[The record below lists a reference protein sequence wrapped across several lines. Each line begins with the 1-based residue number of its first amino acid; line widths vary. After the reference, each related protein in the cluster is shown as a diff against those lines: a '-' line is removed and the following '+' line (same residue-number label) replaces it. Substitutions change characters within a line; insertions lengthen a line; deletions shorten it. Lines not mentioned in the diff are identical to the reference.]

1 MSAILF
7 YDPLCRAPYDSRTL
21 AAQAM
26 GGSEATLVRV
36 ADALGAYVI
45 QHNRREDWQRY
56 RAPQRLA
63 GITHVI
69 VNRDSR
75 ALARVRERYPAARLY
90 LWLHDR
96 LHPGTRRARWL
107 ASSAAVLRECGV
119 SCVCVS
125 DWQRAGVAATLARLG
140 LAERVRAVRIYNP
153 VDDALVP
160 DGSAVDPRKL
170 VFFSSPNKGLNF
182 TLDAFAHLRRRMP
195 DLRLVVGNPGYK
207 RMSRALPA
215 GVESLGALPQ
225 ARMHAE
231 VRGALCTFAPNF
243 VIPETFGLEFA
254 ESHAL
259 GTPVLTHDCGAAREI
274 LADPEQV
281 LPLSCGYRLY
291 EAGAAALPVRWRR
304 APAWLAAR
312 AGLFDAYAARLASWR
327 AGARRRCPQ
336 PAADRA
342 VRRAAAGAVG
352 APQPERFGGR
362 LPGRTAA
369 VPPPH

>member
-7 YDPLCRAPYDSRTL
+7 YDPLCRAPYDTRTL
-21 AAQAM
+21 ARQAL
-26 GGSEATLVRV
+26 GGTEATLVRV

-56 RAPQRLA
+56 RAPHRLP
-63 GITHVI
+63 GITHVV

-107 ASSAAVLRECGV
+107 AATAGVLRECQV
-119 SCVCVS
+119 TCVCVS
-125 DWQRAGVAATLARLG
+125 DWHRAGVAATLAALG
-140 LAERVRAVRIYNP
+140 LGERVPTVRIYNP
-153 VDDALVP
+153 VDDALAP
-160 DGSAVDPRKL
+160 DGTAVDPRKL

-182 TLDAFAHLRRRMP
+182 TLDAFAHLRHRMP

-207 RMSRALPA
+207 RTRGALPA

-231 VRGALCTFAPNF
+231 VRGALCTFFPNF
-243 VIPETFGLEFA
+243 VIPETFGLVFA

-274 LADPEQV
+274 LADPAEL
-281 LPLSCGYRLY
+281 LPLRRAQRLY
-291 EAGAAALPVRWRR
+291 EAGAALLPVRWRR
-304 APAWLAAR
+304 GPAWLAGR
-312 AGLFDAYAARLASWR
+312 AGLFDAYAARLAAWRDGARPRVAPDPRFRASAVMAQWR
-327 AGARRRCPQ
+327 A
-336 PAADRA
+336 
-342 VRRAAAGAVG
+342 
-352 APQPERFGGR
+352 
-362 LPGRTAA
+362 LLS
-369 VPPPH
+369 